1 MNSCLNCEKI
11 EQEIPLL
18 RLHFKSEDLSICPQ
32 CLPILFHK
40 PANLAEKLTGMEPS
54 ELVEHV

>member
-1 MNSCLNCEKI
+1 M
-11 EQEIPLL
+11 
-18 RLHFKSEDLSICPQ
+18 HFKSEDLSICPQ